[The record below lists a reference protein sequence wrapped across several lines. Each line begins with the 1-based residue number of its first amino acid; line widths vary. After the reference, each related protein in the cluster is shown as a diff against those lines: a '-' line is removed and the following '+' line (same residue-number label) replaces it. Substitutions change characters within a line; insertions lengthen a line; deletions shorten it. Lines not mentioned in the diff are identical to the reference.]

1 MNLLSVILV
10 ANVNI
15 FHNFFV
21 FVNCLGHTQIFL
33 FVFLKRQSDSKY
45 SPVPPVW
52 ACFPWL
58 NWRGLTKDLERP
70 FQLILNLDLWIKV
83 CGPDLKI
90 VQFICT
96 FAWFM
101 EKEMATHSRI
111 LPWKIPW
118 TEEPGGLYSPWGQ
131 EESDKTERLSTHT
144 NDLRRWGE
152 GGQGW
157 KQFVPEIFRILR

>member
-83 CGPDLKI
+83 CGPDLRLFSSYALLHDLWRRKWQPTPGFFPGKFHGQKSLVGYI
-90 VQFICT
+90 VHGVR
-96 FAWFM
+96 
-101 EKEMATHSRI
+101 KSRTRLSDWTELNWRAVKSI
-111 LPWKIPW
+111 WKI
-118 TEEPGGLYSPWGQ
+118 L
-131 EESDKTERLSTHT
+131 
-144 NDLRRWGE
+144 
-152 GGQGW
+152 
-157 KQFVPEIFRILR
+157 